1 MYPIGSGDQT
11 RRGPT
16 EADRGQK
23 RKSREKSQRDG
34 GDFNT
39 AWTDNSLLV
48 SDNVF
53 SNTNHSVIGVN
64 NISTLPPGQPAH
76 RINVETPHIGKN
88 CSLIKNSQ
96 LARCFFPC
104 ILKKR
109 TARGDVMF
117 RIAGLTLRPYQS
129 IARMIE
135 LHQLRR
141 RMPFA
146 YRRLISISGG
156 VRKESDAEYLAR
168 LREMHTERRKTRA
181 MKHGSGT
188 GGGEA
193 PTGSHAS
200 ANGTAYS

>member
-1 MYPIGSGDQT
+1 
-11 RRGPT
+11 
-16 EADRGQK
+16 
-23 RKSREKSQRDG
+23 
-34 GDFNT
+34 
-39 AWTDNSLLV
+39 
-48 SDNVF
+48 
-53 SNTNHSVIGVN
+53 
-64 NISTLPPGQPAH
+64 
-76 RINVETPHIGKN
+76 
-88 CSLIKNSQ
+88 
-96 LARCFFPC
+96 
-104 ILKKR
+104 
-109 TARGDVMF
+109 MF